1 MNRKTTVVALTCASA
16 LVLEACGGIVGNV
29 IGAASNKAGEV
40 VGEAVGKAIV
50 RHYTPQFLQWYT
62 GYLFGLAFHSG
73 GMEIGETPY
82 KTGEFTKWQVKPRGA
97 DEKTKNHTVERAFL
111 GVDKAKNQYWRVRF
125 TDGET
130 SQMTVLEGQFDPRR
144 TKLLRMKAK
153 YPDDKEPRE
162 VPVNESTY
170 YVPPGKMT
178 KESLAGATVG
188 QESVTTPAGTF
199 TAKHVKYNP
208 GGVVMEWWLVPNVP
222 GGAVLYKESAEKQA
236 DSPEGSEGLD
246 PDNYTMEL
254 VEKGTGATSE
264 LGIMNAQGG

>member
-1 MNRKTTVVALTCASA
+1 MNRKKTWVALVCGSA
-16 LVLEACGGIVGNV
+16 LALEACGGIVGNV
-29 IGAASNKAGEV
+29 VGAASNKAGEV

-82 KTGEFTKWQVKPRGA
+82 KQGEWTKWAVKPRGEG
-97 DEKTKNHTVERAFL
+97 DRKNHTIERAFL

-125 TDGET
+125 TDGENNQVT
-130 SQMTVLEGQFDPRR
+130 TLEGQFDPQRS
-144 TKLLRMKAK
+144 KLLRMKAK

-162 VPVNESTY
+162 VPVTESTY
-170 YVPPGKMT
+170 YVPPTKMT

-188 QESVTTPAGTF
+188 TESVTTPAGTF
-199 TAKHVKYNP
+199 SAKHVKYNP
-208 GGVVMEWWLVPNVP
+208 GGVVMEWWLVTGVP
-222 GGAVLYKESAEKQA
+222 GGTVLYKESAEKEA
-236 DSPEGSEGLD
+236 SSPEGSEGLD
-246 PDNYTMEL
+246 PDNYVMEL

-264 LGIMNAQGG
+264 LGIIPAT